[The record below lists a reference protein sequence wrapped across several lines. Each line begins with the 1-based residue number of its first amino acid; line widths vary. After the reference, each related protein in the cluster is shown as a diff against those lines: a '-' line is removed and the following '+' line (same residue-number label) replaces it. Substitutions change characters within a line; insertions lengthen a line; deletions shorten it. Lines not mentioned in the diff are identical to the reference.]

1 MRLPLGDSL
10 PGAGQDATL
19 ARGTEPHMTMHD
31 VAVATGDTTAV
42 DTTRAVSVPL
52 NQRALEPTPPERTR
66 RIREHLV
73 RSLRDLRTMKQPERN
88 ASPLRP
94 EPGGFAGTVAR
105 AGCTL
110 CGGYCCKGGGEHA
123 YLDERDMARVR
134 QARPELEARAV
145 IRLYME
151 RVPAEGYAGSC
162 VFHGKQGCT
171 LDRSLRSDVC
181 NSYFCNALRDF
192 VATANAATSVVVT
205 ATGADGETRLS
216 PVLRNCAGGAGE

>member
-1 MRLPLGDSL
+1 MTTQGVTVASGGVAAADS
-10 PGAGQDATL
+10 P
-19 ARGTEPHMTMHD
+19 
-31 VAVATGDTTAV
+31 
-42 DTTRAVSVPL
+42 RAVSVPL
-52 NQRALEPTPPERTR
+52 NQRALAPTPPERIR

-73 RSLRDLRTMKQPERN
+73 RSLRDLRTMKQPERD

-105 AGCTL
+105 AGCAL
-110 CGGYCCKGGGEHA
+110 CGGYCCKGGGDHA

-134 QARPELEARAV
+134 RARPELEARAV

-151 RVPAEGYAGSC
+151 RLPAEGYAGSC
-162 VFHGKQGCT
+162 VFHGARGCT

-192 VATANAATSVVVT
+192 VATANVATTVVVT
-205 ATGADGETRLS
+205 ATGADEVTRVS
-216 PVLRNCAGGAGE
+216 PVLRNCAGGAGG

>member
-1 MRLPLGDSL
+1 MTT
-10 PGAGQDATL
+10 QDA
-19 ARGTEPHMTMHD
+19 
-31 VAVATGDTTAV
+31 AVATGDGAAA
-42 DTTRAVSVPL
+42 DTPRTVSVPL
-52 NQRALEPTPPERTR
+52 NQRALAPTPPERIR

-73 RSLRDLRTMKQPERN
+73 RSLRDLRTMKRPEHN

-94 EPGGFAGTVAR
+94 EPAGFAGTVAR
-105 AGCTL
+105 AGCAL

-151 RVPAEGYAGSC
+151 RVPVEGYAGSC

-181 NSYFCNALRDF
+181 NSYFCNGLRDF
-192 VATANAATSVVVT
+192 VATANAAASVVVT
-205 ATGADGETRLS
+205 ATGADEVTRVS
-216 PVLRNCAGGAGE
+216 PVLMR

>member
-1 MRLPLGDSL
+1 
-10 PGAGQDATL
+10 
-19 ARGTEPHMTMHD
+19 MTTQEE
-31 VAVATGDTTAV
+31 AVITGDRTAA
-42 DTTRAVSVPL
+42 DTPLAVSVPL
-52 NQRALEPTPPERTR
+52 NQRALVPTSPERVR

-73 RSLRDLRTMKQPERN
+73 HSLRDLRTMKHPERN

-94 EPGGFAGTVAR
+94 EPAGFAGTVAR
-105 AGCTL
+105 AGCAM

-145 IRLYME
+145 IRLYMG

-162 VFHGKQGCT
+162 VFHGAQGCT
-171 LDRSLRSDVC
+171 VDRSLRSDVC

-192 VATANAATSVVVT
+192 VATANTATNVVVT
-205 ATGADGETRLS
+205 ATGANGETRLS
-216 PVLRNCAGGAGE
+216 PVLRNFASKTAE